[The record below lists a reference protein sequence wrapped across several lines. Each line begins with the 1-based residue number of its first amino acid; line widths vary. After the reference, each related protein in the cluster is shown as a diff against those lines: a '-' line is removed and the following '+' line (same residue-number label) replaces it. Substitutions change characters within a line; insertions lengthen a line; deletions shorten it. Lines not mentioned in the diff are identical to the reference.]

1 MYQVF
6 DPFLAVSTWHTRHPS
21 DETRF
26 FLALQKAV
34 RDPAFNADQMGDYMR
49 NAIGVAAG
57 SGGLAQ
63 SIDQYV
69 TDAWA
74 VRTYLEATG
83 VIPP

>member
-34 RDPAFNADQMGDYMR
+34 RDPAFSPDTMGAYMR
-49 NAIGVAAG
+49 KKTGATAG
-57 SGGLAQ
+57 GELDQ

-69 TDAWA
+69 TYARA

-83 VIPP
+83 VIPL